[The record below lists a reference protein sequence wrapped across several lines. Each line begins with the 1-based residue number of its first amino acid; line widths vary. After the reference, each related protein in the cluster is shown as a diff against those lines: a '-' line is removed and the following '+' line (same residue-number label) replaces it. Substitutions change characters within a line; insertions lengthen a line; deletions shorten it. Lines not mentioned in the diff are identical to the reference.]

1 MLFCWCQASLN
12 RVLLIHWLNQQS
24 LVCSQR
30 SWKDTSFHFRYHVC
44 WGSICVEPTGFEWI
58 RIKQMRIA
66 SIRYMNRYVWNDARW
81 CGWYEMPPSWEKCH
95 SRKKPSVAHGANSK
109 FNGVQSCKTENLCTN
124 DTFSELVGNEE
135 HWICLWLQIRTID
148 KNHDKYTTYVLW
160 SVFVYKKTTR
170 IYTISKIGAG
180 CVFCMCVWKLK
191 KFFSQGKKTLSRRN
205 GCASVNRKIP
215 APVQI

>member
-95 SRKKPSVAHGANSK
+95 SRKKTLRCPRGEFQIQRRSV
-109 FNGVQSCKTENLCTN
+109 VQNREPVYQWYFQRVSWQWRTLDLLMIADQDHSQKPWQIY
-124 DTFSELVGNEE
+124 
-135 HWICLWLQIRTID
+135 HICFVIGFCLQ
-148 KNHDKYTTYVLW
+148 KNHTHIHDFKNWSRLCVLH
-160 SVFVYKKTTR
+160 VCLETEEILFP
-170 IYTISKIGAG
+170 G
-180 CVFCMCVWKLK
+180 
-191 KFFSQGKKTLSRRN
+191 
-205 GCASVNRKIP
+205 
-215 APVQI
+215 